1 MLSKYLV
8 GDEWIRDGV
17 DAKGKAQTLGFPII
31 NYSLIIPQERGWLLT
46 SLVPMVMELNL
57 TMIQS
62 LDL

>member
-1 MLSKYLV
+1 MLSKHLV

-17 DAKGKAQTLGFPII
+17 DAKGKVQTLGFPII
-31 NYSLIIPQERGWLLT
+31 NYSLIIPQERGSLLT